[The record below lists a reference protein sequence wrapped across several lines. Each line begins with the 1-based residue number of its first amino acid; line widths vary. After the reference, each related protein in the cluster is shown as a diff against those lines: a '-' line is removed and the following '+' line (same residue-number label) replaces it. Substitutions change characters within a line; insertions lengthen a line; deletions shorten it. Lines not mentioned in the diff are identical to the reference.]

1 MRTET
6 VSKTIY
12 IAKDGREFLS
22 ADECKKYEELYIKMR
37 YFKIYY
43 EYDLT
48 EGRGFSRHV
57 YVAVCPSRFDNPF
70 TIAERYAIDVLCE
83 GHYASVGCQG
93 YGLQKYYEL
102 IESDKEDYDKAKD
115 RQVLISQRPIE
126 GFPEPFDY
134 YKEWNLR

>member
-1 MRTET
+1 M
-6 VSKTIY
+6 K
-12 IAKDGREFLS
+12 
-22 ADECKKYEELYIKMR
+22 

-57 YVAVCPSRFDNPF
+57 YVAVCPSRFDSPF

-83 GHYASVGCQG
+83 GHFAGVGCQG

-102 IESDKEDYDKAKD
+102 IESDKEDYDFFD
-115 RQVLISQRPIE
+115 RKRGETICLHLGDNISYISDFATYE
-126 GFPEPFDY
+126 ITE
-134 YKEWNLR
+134 